1 MPAGALPGYGRMGGM
16 PTIDLRAARL
26 FTEVFAPALL
36 AATLPVVI
44 GLHAG
49 PTLLAG
55 LAWGL
60 LASLFCAVVPYG
72 MILLGVRRGT
82 LSDRHIG
89 VRSQRTR
96 PLTLGLLSVLA
107 GLTLLLVL
115 GAPRELVALVVASF
129 AGGAVGTAINHF
141 WKMSVH
147 ASVAAGSAVVLVL
160 VFGPPLLAAWLVV
173 AAVGWSRVRLRDH
186 TTAQVLTG
194 TVIGAAIAGVVFGLL
209 R

>member
-1 MPAGALPGYGRMGGM
+1 MS
-16 PTIDLRAARL
+16 TIDLRAARL
-26 FTEVFAPALL
+26 LTELFAPAVL

-44 GLHAG
+44 GVHAG
-49 PTLLAG
+49 RTAPAG
-55 LAWGL
+55 LLWGL
-60 LASLFCAVVPYG
+60 LASVFCALLPYG

-107 GLTLLLVL
+107 GLALLVWF
-115 GAPRELVALVVASF
+115 GAPRELIALVVASF
-129 AGGAVGTAINHF
+129 AGGAVGTAVNHF

-147 ASVAAGSAVVLVL
+147 ASVAAGSAVVLAM
-160 VFGPPLLAAWLVV
+160 VFGPLLLPVCGLVV

-186 TTAQVLTG
+186 TTAQVLAG
-194 TVIGAAIAGVVFGLL
+194 TVVGAVIAGLVFGLL